1 MSISQQ
7 VKESLDEA
15 EKHLR
20 NALAF
25 AARSEEPWVV
35 KHITSCILGIEE
47 IYDVDEIT
55 ERLNQLKK
63 TFKGPNE

>member
-35 KHITSCILGIEE
+35 KHITSCVLSIEE
-47 IYDVDEIT
+47 IYNVDEIT
-55 ERLNQLKK
+55 EHLDELRK
-63 TFKGPNE
+63 TFKGPDE